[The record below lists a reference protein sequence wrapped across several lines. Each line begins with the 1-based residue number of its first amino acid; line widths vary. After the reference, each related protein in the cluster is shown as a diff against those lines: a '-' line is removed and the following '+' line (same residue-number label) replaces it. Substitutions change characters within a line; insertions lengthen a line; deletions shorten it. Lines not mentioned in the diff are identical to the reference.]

1 MYMSME
7 PRQEQVMRIEPD
19 IWWKV
24 ATGAI
29 GGFWAGLQFLS
40 QTMLVLMAVDIVTG
54 VLASLAS
61 GEKLS
66 SKVSFRGLAKKVL
79 MVISVGIAAWLEPA
93 AGGVELQNAVAG
105 FWCANELLS
114 IIENYGV
121 AKLPI
126 PDALRDMIAKLSPPK
141 PQEG

>member
-1 MYMSME
+1 MQFAME
-7 PRQEQVMRIEPD
+7 PRQEMAMRIEPD

-24 ATGAI
+24 ATAGI

-40 QTMLVLMAVDIVTG
+40 QTLVVLIVADVVTG

-61 GEKLS
+61 GKTLS
-66 SKVSFRGLAKKVL
+66 SKVSFKGMAKKVMML
-79 MVISVGIAAWLEPA
+79 LSVGLAAWLQPV
-93 AGGVELQNAVAG
+93 AGGVDLQNAVAG

-126 PDALRDMIAKLSPPK
+126 PDQMRELIGKLSPPR